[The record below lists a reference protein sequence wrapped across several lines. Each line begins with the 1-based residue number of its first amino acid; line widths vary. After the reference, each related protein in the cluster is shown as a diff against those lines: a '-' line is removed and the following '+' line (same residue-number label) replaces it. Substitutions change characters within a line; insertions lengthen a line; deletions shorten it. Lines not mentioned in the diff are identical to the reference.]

1 MQIVLI
7 SLAPPWLP
15 QQPDMLFPGPWLTG
29 DGSMVC
35 EFRIY
40 LLTVDFCWV
49 NDTLTDPQLVDDGVR
64 CKSFFGSSSSSW

>member
-1 MQIVLI
+1 
-7 SLAPPWLP
+7 
-15 QQPDMLFPGPWLTG
+15 MLLPGPWLTG
-29 DGSMVC
+29 DGPVVC

-64 CKSFFGSSSSSW
+64 CKSFFWLVQQ